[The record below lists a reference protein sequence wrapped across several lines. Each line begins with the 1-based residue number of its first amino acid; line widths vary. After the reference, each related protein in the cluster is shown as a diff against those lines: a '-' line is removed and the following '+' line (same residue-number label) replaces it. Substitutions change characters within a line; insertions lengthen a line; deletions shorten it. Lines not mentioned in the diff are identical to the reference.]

1 MGFTLIPL
9 HDLSSFFFTRRS
21 QHHVLFELLLL
32 ALDYHYSFLFKQKC
46 EFVSWLRFC
55 RCLFQ
60 LLDHNFTNSSVH
72 RLLPVLKKM
81 LACDCEET
89 VFRSSTDQMEIP

>member
-9 HDLSSFFFTRRS
+9 HDLSFFFLTRRS

-60 LLDHNFTNSSVH
+60 LLDHNCTNSSVH
-72 RLLPVLKKM
+72 RLLPALKKI

-89 VFRSSTDQMEIP
+89 VCLSSTDQMEIP